1 MNNVRHA
8 VVGAPRR
15 LRTLLLLLAAIL
27 TLAQSG
33 VVQAQTPAQAAP
45 PAPNLAAE
53 ALTYGVDLLPDAQ
66 KPDERVRNFY
76 ARTVA
81 GGDDMQLT
89 TLGNV
94 WYQNWA
100 PDGSAIALVTE
111 GLTLYMMKP
120 DGSDLHRVADGVY
133 SNPFWSPDGRF
144 IAYLGGEG
152 WADKPLPHGDLWL
165 VRVAGG
171 TPYKVAGASGIPSLP
186 AGVAWSPDGTR
197 IAAGFPGH
205 IFDLT
210 RDDTPPA
217 DLPGDGKGRWV
228 LGGGWSPDG
237 KYLATSDGNSFGTLT
252 LATGKF
258 TGVLSAKGAPGT
270 IKGGAAWAGGPRRVV
285 LSVSSP
291 GPEGHRVVSAD
302 FDGANPKPIWS
313 EPHVANPRKG
323 EISSIGPPGV
333 SPSGQQILIR
343 VSRTT
348 AQGGKLIYTH
358 ESWLLRLD
366 GSANTLLIPNS
377 FNAVWRPK
385 TRFPTASAA
394 FYNIWRL
401 ADNAVATGQVARP
414 WLWGAKP
421 ITHTLEA
428 WSDAPGGQRL
438 VEYYDKGRM
447 EIANPDAERP
457 SASYVTS
464 GLLTRELVTGQVQ
477 TGQASFQAAQP
488 AAVSVTGDG
497 STDNTAPTYATFAKL
512 GAGTDAGK
520 VADRTG
526 QPVSA
531 TLALD
536 GGTGEDV
543 GLGAGVRIA
552 HFVAESGHNVPD
564 AFWTWMQKQSDW
576 VGLLGYPISEPYWV
590 RATIAGK
597 PDQAVL
603 VQLFERR
610 TLSFNFANAPEWRV
624 ELGNVGRQYYD
635 WRYGAK

>member
-1 MNNVRHA
+1 MIDKTPHA
-8 VVGAPRR
+8 GAPLRR
-15 LRTLLLLLAAIL
+15 RWALSLLPLLFMA
-27 TLAQSG
+27 LAQAG
-33 VVQAQTPAQAAP
+33 PTHAQTPPQTPTPAA
-45 PAPNLAAE
+45 LAAE
-53 ALTYGVDLLPDAQ
+53 ALTYGTDLIPDPQ
-66 KPDERVRNFY
+66 KPDQRVRNFY

-81 GGDDMQLT
+81 GNDDTQLT
-89 TLGNV
+89 ALGNV

-111 GLTLYMMKP
+111 GLTLYVMNP
-120 DGSDLHRVADGVY
+120 DGSGLHRLADGVY

-171 TPYKVAGASGIPSLP
+171 APYKVPGASGIPSLP
-186 AGVAWSPDGTR
+186 AGVAWSPDATR

-210 RDDTPPA
+210 RADAPPTN
-217 DLPGDGKGRWV
+217 LPGDGAKLWV
-228 LGGGWSPDG
+228 LGGGWSPDS
-237 KYLATSDGNSFGTLT
+237 KYLATSDGNGFGTLT
-252 LATGKF
+252 LATGTF
-258 TGVLSAKGAPGT
+258 QPVVSAKGAPGT
-270 IKGGAAWAGGPRRVV
+270 VKGGASWAGGPRRVV
-285 LSVSSP
+285 ISLSSP
-291 GPEGHRVVSAD
+291 GPEGQRVVSAD
-302 FDGANPKPIWS
+302 FDGSNSKPIWS

-348 AQGGKLIYTH
+348 ADGGKLIYTH

-366 GSANTLLIPNS
+366 GSDNTLFIPNS

-385 TRFPTASAA
+385 TRFPSAGAA
-394 FYNIWRL
+394 FYNSWRL

-421 ITHTLEA
+421 ITHTLEP
-428 WSDAPGGQRL
+428 WSDSPSGRRL

-447 EIANPDAERP
+447 EIANPDLDRP
-457 SASYVTS
+457 SGSYVTS

-477 TGQASFQAAQP
+477 TGPNSFQAAQP
-488 AAVSVTGDG
+488 AAVPVTGDG
-497 STDNTAPTYATFAKL
+497 ADNPAPTYATFATL
-512 GAGTDAGK
+512 GAGTDAGH
-520 VADRTG
+520 APDRTG

-536 GGTGEDV
+536 GGLGEDA
-543 GLGAGVRIA
+543 GLGAGVSNA

-564 AFWTWMQKQSDW
+564 AFWNWMQKQSNW

-610 TLSFNFANAPEWRV
+610 TLSFNFANAPAWRV
-624 ELGNVGRQYYD
+624 ELGNVGQQYYT
-635 WRYGAK
+635 WRYKQP